1 MLLWEIS
8 LAGSGSEE
16 VSEPRLIEQPESVT
30 AIKAKVT
37 GPRGHEREVRLERWE
52 TGPAISAKY
61 SRALESHW

>member
-1 MLLWEIS
+1 
-8 LAGSGSEE
+8 
-16 VSEPRLIEQPESVT
+16 VT

-37 GPRGHEREVRLERWE
+37 GPRGHEREARLERWE